1 MKAFFRMP
9 QFGRG
14 RSTISLSMP
23 AASGDK
29 SSASKSADDMSP
41 NRKLSAGKCA
51 DSMSS
56 RRTPATGG
64 SSPYAELF
72 TVPGSKAFCLSG
84 AVARLPTSMMSLG
97 IVLALNHLYGNWTI
111 AGTMSAAY
119 ILALAA
125 VTPLYARLFDRFGQR
140 RVGRVALV
148 LQVIA
153 MLVFAF
159 AALLRVPIA
168 LLFVLAVLMGL
179 TQFSFGALVR
189 TRWAYALRGPV
200 NAKKLNT
207 AYAMESAID
216 EVVFILGPIL
226 AAFLATSVHP
236 VAQLFVPT
244 LACGIGGAVFF
255 SLKGTQPPVVEMVE
269 VTAASRD
276 DVDVRDAMSNGGAGN
291 AATERN
297 AAAEHNAAAAT
308 VINDAV
314 AHGIAVNGTAAN
326 GTVANV
332 NGAGA
337 SSTVA
342 NGTVATVAAAKNA
355 AASAEFSIHQ
365 LHRHGPRPKSVL
377 LYQGILPLL
386 LVFVTFNMSF
396 SAFDVSVTAM
406 MKAMGREQLL
416 GLQLAM
422 FAVGSCV
429 GGLIFGVKEMKGSNW
444 RHMVEFLTLLTLGY
458 VLIRFAMGNLI
469 LLGFLSVLSGLCV
482 APVFATGNLIVK
494 NTVPSRSL
502 TEGLSWITTAG
513 QVGAS
518 LGSTFGGIV
527 LDVADYHTGMLLPCA
542 TTFVT
547 LVLAVMGW
555 TQSRRHTAR
564 TRTSTRE
571 R

>member
-1 MKAFFRMP
+1 MFRIP
-9 QFGRG
+9 RLARR
-14 RSTISLSMP
+14 RSTAASATFAASRDKPSDGKFADGVSSHRRPASKP
-23 AASGDK
+23 AASNP
-29 SSASKSADDMSP
+29 S
-41 NRKLSAGKCA
+41 
-51 DSMSS
+51 
-56 RRTPATGG
+56 TGG

-84 AVARLPTSMMSLG
+84 AVARLPMSMMSLG
-97 IVLALNHLYGNWTI
+97 IVLALNHLHGNWTT

-168 LLFVLAVLMGL
+168 LLFALAVLMGL

-189 TRWAYALRGPV
+189 TRWAYALRGAA
-200 NAKKLNT
+200 NAKRLNT
-207 AYAMESAID
+207 AYALESAID
-216 EVVFILGPIL
+216 EMVFILGPIL

-236 VAQLFVPT
+236 VSQLFVPT

-255 SLKGTQPPVVEMVE
+255 SLKGTQPSVVEMVE
-269 VTAASRD
+269 VTAASHD
-276 DVDVRDAMSNGGAGN
+276 DVDVRDAMSNGGVGN
-291 AATERN
+291 ADVDNT
-297 AAAEHNAAAAT
+297 AAA
-308 VINDAV
+308 I
-314 AHGIAVNGTAAN
+314 
-326 GTVANV
+326 
-332 NGAGA
+332 
-337 SSTVA
+337 TVA
-342 NGTVATVAAAKNA
+342 NGTVATAAAAENAAAKNA
-355 AASAEFSIHQ
+355 TESAEFSIHQ

-429 GGLIFGVKEMKGSNW
+429 GGLIFGVKELKGSNW

-555 TQSRRHTAR
+555 TLARRRAAKAQA
-564 TRTSTRE
+564 
-571 R
+571 

>member
-1 MKAFFRMP
+1 MNAMFRIP
-9 QFGRG
+9 RLARR
-14 RSTISLSMP
+14 RSTATSATF

-29 SSASKSADDMSP
+29 PSDGKFADGVSSHRRLSTGNSAANNPS
-41 NRKLSAGKCA
+41 
-51 DSMSS
+51 
-56 RRTPATGG
+56 TGG

-84 AVARLPTSMMSLG
+84 AVARLPMSMMSLG
-97 IVLALNHLYGNWTI
+97 IVLALNHLYGNWTT

-168 LLFVLAVLMGL
+168 LLFALAVLMGL

-189 TRWAYALRGPV
+189 TRWAYALRGAA

-207 AYAMESAID
+207 AYALESAID
-216 EVVFILGPIL
+216 EMVFILGPIL

-236 VAQLFVPT
+236 VSQLFVPT

-276 DVDVRDAMSNGGAGN
+276 DVDVRDAMNNGGVGN
-291 AATERN
+291 AAVDDT
-297 AAAEHNAAAAT
+297 AAAAT
-308 VINDAV
+308 VAD
-314 AHGIAVNGTAAN
+314 
-326 GTVANV
+326 GTVGN
-332 NGAGA
+332 
-337 SSTVA
+337 STVA
-342 NGTVATVAAAKNA
+342 TFATAKNVAAKNTA
-355 AASAEFSIHQ
+355 ESAEFSFHQ
-365 LHRHGPRPKSVL
+365 LHRRGPKPKSVL

-406 MKAMGREQLL
+406 MKAMDKEQLL

-429 GGLIFGVKEMKGSNW
+429 GGLIFGVKELKGSNW

-513 QVGAS
+513 QIGAS

-555 TQSRRHTAR
+555 TLARRHAAR
-564 TRTSTRE
+564 A
-571 R
+571 

>member
-1 MKAFFRMP
+1 
-9 QFGRG
+9 
-14 RSTISLSMP
+14 
-23 AASGDK
+23 
-29 SSASKSADDMSP
+29 
-41 NRKLSAGKCA
+41 
-51 DSMSS
+51 MSS
-56 RRTPATGG
+56 HRGLSTGNSAANNPSTGG

-84 AVARLPTSMMSLG
+84 AVARLPMSMMSLG
-97 IVLALNHLYGNWTI
+97 IVLALNHLYGNWTT

-168 LLFVLAVLMGL
+168 LLFALAVLMGL

-189 TRWAYALRGPV
+189 TRWAYALRGAA

-207 AYAMESAID
+207 AYALESAID
-216 EVVFILGPIL
+216 EMVFILGPIL

-236 VAQLFVPT
+236 VSQLFVPT

-276 DVDVRDAMSNGGAGN
+276 DVDVRDAMSNGGAEN
-291 AATERN
+291 AAAERN
-297 AAAEHNAAAAT
+297 AAA
-308 VINDAV
+308 I
-314 AHGIAVNGTAAN
+314 
-326 GTVANV
+326 TVAN
-332 NGAGA
+332 
-337 SSTVA
+337 STVA
-342 NGTVATVAAAKNA
+342 TAAAEKNAAAKNPTE
-355 AASAEFSIHQ
+355 SAEFSFHQ
-365 LHRHGPRPKSVL
+365 LHRRGPRPKSVL

-406 MKAMGREQLL
+406 MKAMGKEQLL

-429 GGLIFGVKEMKGSNW
+429 GGLIFGVKELKGSNW

-555 TQSRRHTAR
+555 MLARRHTVR
-564 TRTSTRE
+564 TEASTRE